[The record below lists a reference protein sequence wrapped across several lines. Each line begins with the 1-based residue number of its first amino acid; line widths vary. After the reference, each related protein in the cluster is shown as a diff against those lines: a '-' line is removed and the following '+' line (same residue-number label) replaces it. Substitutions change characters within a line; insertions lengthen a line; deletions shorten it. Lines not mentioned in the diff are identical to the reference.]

1 MLLALLPDS
10 SVGKESSCNA
20 GDPSSILGSRRSAGE
35 GIGYPL
41 QYTWFSLVTQLVKN
55 LPAMW
60 ETWVQSLGWEDPL
73 EKGKATH
80 SSILAWRILAWT
92 V

>member
-1 MLLALLPDS
+1 MISGSGRSP
-10 SVGKESSCNA
+10 GK
-20 GDPSSILGSRRSAGE
+20 

-41 QYTWFSLVTQLVKN
+41 QDSWASLVTQLVKN
-55 LPAMW
+55 LPAMR

-80 SSILAWRILAWT
+80 SSILAWRNPGLCSSLGCKELDTIE
-92 V
+92 